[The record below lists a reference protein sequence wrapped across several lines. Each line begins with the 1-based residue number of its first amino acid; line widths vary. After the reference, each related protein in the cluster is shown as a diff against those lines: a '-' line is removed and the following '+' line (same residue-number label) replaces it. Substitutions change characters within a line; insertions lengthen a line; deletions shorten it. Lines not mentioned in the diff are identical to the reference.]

1 MGVTN
6 FYAGSLKYGPSG
18 KKRKTKSM
26 STGKSKTMKDFNW
39 STPAQNKTYAR
50 ETPNYPS
57 APLSPPV
64 MPEDNSWKKEESK
77 NFTIAPAYNK
87 GAYQVIPRE
96 DVIHI
101 GK

>member
-26 STGKSKTMKDFNW
+26 STPKSKTIKDYNW
-39 STPAQNKTYAR
+39 STPVQNSSYVR
-50 ETPNYPS
+50 EQINYPS
-57 APLSPPV
+57 APLLPPV
-64 MPEDNSWKKEESK
+64 KETDNSWKKEESK
-77 NFTIAPAYNK
+77 KFTVAPAYNK
-87 GAYQVIPRE
+87 GAYQVIPRN
-96 DVIHI
+96 DVEHI

>member
-26 STGKSKTMKDFNW
+26 STSKPKTMKDYNW
-39 STPAQNKTYAR
+39 STPVQNSSYVR
-50 ETPNYPS
+50 EQINYPS
-57 APLSPPV
+57 APLLPPV
-64 MPEDNSWKKEESK
+64 KETDNSWKKEESK
-77 NFTIAPAYNK
+77 KFTVAPAYNK
-87 GAYQVIPRE
+87 GAYQVIPRN
-96 DVIHI
+96 DVEHI